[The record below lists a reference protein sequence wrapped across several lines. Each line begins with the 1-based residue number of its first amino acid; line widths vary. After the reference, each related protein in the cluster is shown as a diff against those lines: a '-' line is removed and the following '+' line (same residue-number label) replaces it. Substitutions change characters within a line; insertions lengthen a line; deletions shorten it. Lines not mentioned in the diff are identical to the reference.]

1 MLEIPAP
8 LHPPD
13 RLLCGPGPCNV
24 SPAALAA
31 MQRPLLGH
39 MDPDLLDLLTEV
51 VSLLRIAYQASG
63 GLVLPLQA
71 TGTSGMEAGLAHLL
85 EPGETVIVGVNGFF
99 GRRIVGIARRAGAE

>member
-1 MLEIPAP
+1 MTQIPSP
-8 LHPPD
+8 LHPPE

-51 VSLLRIAYQASG
+51 ISLLRIAYQASG

-85 EPGETVIVGVNGFF
+85 ELACHPGA
-99 GRRIVGIARRAGAE
+99 GRPACPPAGASLCPS